1 MKLLLNILGVLA
13 ILMGLMWIG
22 QGAGLIRFVKSFMVG
37 NRIWEI
43 WGVVLATVGV
53 GMLVLARRR

>member
-13 ILMGLMWIG
+13 VLMGVMWIG
-22 QGAGLIRFVKSFMVG
+22 QGAGLIRFVDSFMVD
-37 NRIWEI
+37 NRIWEV
-43 WGVVLATVGV
+43 WGVLLATVGV